1 MSGGELV
8 VCAAVADRG
17 VDVEFSAAPGEVLA
31 VVGPN
36 GAGKSTVAAVIA
48 GLIDATS
55 ALVRVGARTLTD
67 TGRGVQVPIHDRR
80 VGLLSQDPLV
90 FPHMTVLGNV
100 EFAARQ
106 RQPDRRSAR
115 RSASTWLSAVFPGRS
130 GAGMPELARRKPHQ
144 LSGGEAQRVAL
155 ARALAAGPDVL
166 VLDEPLA
173 GLDVAAGASM
183 RAVLRTLAAAPD
195 PPTMLLITH
204 DLLDVLALADRVLVL
219 EDGAVAEVGAAEAV
233 LTAPRSRFGAR
244 FAGVN
249 LVRGP
254 LTEPGV
260 VRSAAALWRG
270 VSPEPLTVGEQA
282 VAVFPPAAVAV
293 YRTRPDG
300 SPRNCVQ
307 VRISRLEPTG
317 SAVRVHSESQA
328 DGAPGLAAD
337 VTPQAVAQ
345 LGLAVGD
352 QVWFSVKAQEV
363 GVHPAAR
370 AAGPP

>member
-1 MSGGELV
+1 MSGEELV
-8 VCAAVADRG
+8 VSATVADRG

-106 RQPDRRSAR
+106 RQRDRRSAR
-115 RSASTWLSAVFPGRS
+115 RSASTWLSAVFPGSS
-130 GAGMPELARRKPHQ
+130 GVPELARRKPHQ

-260 VRSAAALWRG
+260 VCSAAALWRG

-317 SAVRVHSESQA
+317 SAVRVHAEPQA

-363 GVHPAAR
+363 GVHAAAR